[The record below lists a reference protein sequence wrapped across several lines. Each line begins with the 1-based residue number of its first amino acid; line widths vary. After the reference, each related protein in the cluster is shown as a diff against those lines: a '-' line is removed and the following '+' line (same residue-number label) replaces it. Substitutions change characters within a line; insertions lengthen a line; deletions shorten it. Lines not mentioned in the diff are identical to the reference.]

1 MKRIVLDT
9 NCLLAILPSKSI
21 YHRIWTGFI
30 NEQLEF
36 AVSNDILLEYEE
48 ILATKASPYIAEVV
62 IKTLL
67 NKPNLIRVNPVWK
80 FDLIQSDHDDNKFVD
95 CAIVANA
102 QFLVSE
108 DKHFNVLKSID
119 FPKVLVIGIKDFVK
133 SL

>member
-80 FDLIQSDHDDNKFVD
+80 FDLIQSDPDDNKFVD